1 MVFTKAKRIYTAYN
15 YYEREKLY
23 KKSSFISLLIIAC
36 IIITAFIVYIII
48 NMADIV
54 EIPKTYLYTEKE
66 EIKEDYKNN
75 EIKNSRQILADYSD
89 FIIYSAPAVKKEEV
103 KKEEKVEKTE
113 VKKAAKM
120 PLQKAQNKQKTSLDT
135 AKSVQK
141 EVAGGAVS
149 NSAALKNKIAA
160 NIVYQME
167 RYKKYP
173 KQARRISAEG
183 IAKVTFSVNA
193 AGVVSSADISDSS
206 GYYILDS
213 AALQAAEKIIGSKV
227 VNNESYNKLLQ
238 VTVPV
243 EFYLN

>member
-23 KKSSFISLLIIAC
+23 KKSSFISLLVMAF

-48 NMADIV
+48 SMADVV

-75 EIKNSRQILADYSD
+75 EIKNSRKILADYSD

-149 NSAALKNKIAA
+149 NSAALKNEIAA

-243 EFYLN
+243 DFYLN